1 MNRGLIS
8 VAALAA
14 ALAACEAT
22 PPPGTGWSR
31 APDLSVYS
39 AMLIYADIAQQQ
51 SVLCGGFATDSVESH
66 WRSDFGA
73 RADAVSSALVARHGD
88 AAVREAQ
95 ASAVATRRVSCEDV
109 PTTRWR
115 DHYHRLL
122 RLLETRLGLA

>member
-1 MNRGLIS
+1 MRRAFVSIVLTS
-8 VAALAA
+8 
-14 ALAACEAT
+14 LAACEAT

-39 AMLIYADIAQQQ
+39 AMLVYADIAQQQ

-66 WRSDFGA
+66 WRRDFGA
-73 RADAVSSALVARHGD
+73 RADAVGSALVARHGD
-88 AAVREAQ
+88 AAVREAE

-115 DHYHRLL
+115 NHYHRLL